1 MQFKGFIESLSLFS
15 FSFYVR
21 RGLFFV
27 VYIMHSS
34 YQSFTFLYR
43 LQGWINSVG
52 RAGPS
57 PLRVIFRTRRLCLW
71 SVLREEEKTR
81 QEMTFFFLIF
91 SSSFKFEA
99 QLTLISIPGC
109 WWLSADKEELI
120 FFFSSIH
127 RIFSSVFFTDFVNKY
142 LDSTKKNIHTAQ
154 KSTRVLCGSYLTTG
168 ATQKLSLRFSCFKS

>member
-1 MQFKGFIESLSLFS
+1 MLAERGHLPS
-15 FSFYVR
+15 
-21 RGLFFV
+21 GLF
-27 VYIMHSS
+27 
-34 YQSFTFLYR
+34 L
-43 LQGWINSVG
+43 
-52 RAGPS
+52 GPEDYM
-57 PLRVIFRTRRLCLW
+57 LMECFKRR
-71 SVLREEEKTR
+71 RKNTPR
-81 QEMTFFFLIF
+81 NDFFFLIF

-168 ATQKLSLRFSCFKS
+168 ATQKLSLLFHASNRKIRFFKNPVPFKLGLDICSLEAF